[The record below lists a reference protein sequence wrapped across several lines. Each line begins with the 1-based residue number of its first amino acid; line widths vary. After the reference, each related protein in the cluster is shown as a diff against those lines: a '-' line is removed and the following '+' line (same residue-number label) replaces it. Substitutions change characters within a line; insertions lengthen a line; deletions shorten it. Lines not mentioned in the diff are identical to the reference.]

1 MIKRIFLTTSFED
14 KKKVVLHTSLNA
26 CIKSSSALVIMW
38 KSSSKKVVKV
48 GRYQNKK
55 KHRKEHSLSIIIVKI
70 TKYQKKDMVTCYYIN
85 LQFFCKLSITKSLKL
100 CLFTMITFSMQT
112 MRDLSFS
119 KGRILLLRQMKLHK
133 YWCKVKKI
141 GKLRHQSEMILG

>member
-14 KKKVVLHTSLNA
+14 KKKLSYIPHSMLA
-26 CIKSSSALVIMW
+26 SKAHQHLSSCGKVPH
-38 KSSSKKVVKV
+38 KKVVKV

-55 KHRKEHSLSIIIVKI
+55 KHIKEHSLSIKIVKI

-85 LQFFCKLSITKSLKL
+85 LQFFCKLSITKFIKL

-112 MRDLSFS
+112 MRELSFS

-133 YWCKVKKI
+133 YWCKVKKQESCDTSQ
-141 GKLRHQSEMILG
+141 R